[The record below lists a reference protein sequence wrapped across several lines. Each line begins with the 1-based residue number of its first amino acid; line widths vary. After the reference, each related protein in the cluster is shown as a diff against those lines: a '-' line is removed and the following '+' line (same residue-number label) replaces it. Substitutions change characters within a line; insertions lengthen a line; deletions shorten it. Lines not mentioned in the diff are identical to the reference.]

1 MTKHSDLRGPLP
13 FFPKGD
19 VKGLVLFILAEK
31 PKHGYEIMKSI
42 EDRFHGFYRPSPG
55 AVYPALRALRR
66 LRYARMEG
74 GERRKVYRIT
84 SKGKSYLRSR
94 RAQME
99 RRYREFEA
107 AIGPDKAALLRDFR
121 RTGQLLFANMRNVT
135 PGQARTLRG
144 LLTELRERMLR
155 VLAE

>member
-1 MTKHSDLRGPLP
+1 
-13 FFPKGD
+13 
-19 VKGLVLFILAEK
+19 
-31 PKHGYEIMKSI
+31 
-42 EDRFHGFYRPSPG
+42 
-55 AVYPALRALRR
+55 
-66 LRYARMEG
+66 MEG
-74 GERRKVYRIT
+74 GERRKGDRIT
-84 SKGKSYLRSR
+84 SKGEAYLRRRRAQMGRGERGARLRPSPSKGKPYRRSR